1 MSYVGGPGDDPMFR
15 VPAWSNTAA
24 PPMSA
29 WPNMPEGSAGGRMKL
44 TSESSIL
51 SGSSIRGYSWLMGG
65 FFVAFL
71 AYLIYLQT
79 RTDVADNGTLRSI
92 SDLFVLFGAAT
103 CTVVCWYTAVR
114 LRNMQSNAGMLAGRA
129 WISWACLGGAA
140 FTYSVGQAI
149 WTWYDGHYISSQLPF
164 PAIYDPFYLS
174 VYPLGWIG
182 IALLIPRGGT
192 AAGRTRLLLD
202 AGIAVASVLAISW
215 YFILGPT
222 IGYLSGSTI
231 EKIVAL
237 AYPLGDL
244 SLAVAA
250 ALLLFGPSGTPALN
264 GALGRL
270 AIGVTLLA
278 VTDSLYGYLQLQGV
292 YHTGLL
298 QDIGWPM
305 SWLFIGFAALVYPQA
320 VVRLTGQRLTND
332 ELRSNSRL
340 NTTGAAIRAI
350 TPIVIA
356 VITCAV
362 LLLVVALR
370 NVAPV
375 AQVVIV
381 CAGLLLLPVI
391 RQLLT
396 LIDNMLLN
404 ERLRVALGQS
414 QEAYQQSQQ
423 ALMATSSRAERYDA
437 LRAGIENLQA
447 VHAQL
452 AHGDLS
458 ARAVVQGPLTPVAQS
473 LNLLIDRLNNWVKFA
488 QVNRV
493 LEGEAD
499 QLREMLD
506 RLSQGQV
513 TSLPP
518 THSSLATGAA
528 LLSAG
533 HLQRQL
539 SLHFG
544 RIRGTLSQFGRT
556 WNNAAQSVQ
565 GMRYLL
571 QQQATMSNQSDMK
584 ALHDSLSQI
593 ERELE
598 NNRTLIQDIWRDA
611 SVYAQSPD
619 GRGMPQNNR
628 ASDGLL
634 LGEP

>member
-1 MSYVGGPGDDPMFR
+1 MSYSGGPGDDPMFR

-24 PPMSA
+24 PPSPA
-29 WPNMPEGSAGGRMKL
+29 WSTMREGLVGVAPLQGSDIPPSVVGRL
-44 TSESSIL
+44 
-51 SGSSIRGYSWLMGG
+51 RGYPLLMGV
-65 FFVAFL
+65 FFLAFL
-71 AYLIYLQT
+71 AYLIYLQS
-79 RTDVADNGTLRSI
+79 RPDIGANGTLRSI
-92 SDLFVLFGAAT
+92 SDLFVLFGSAT
-103 CTVVCWYTAVR
+103 CAIACWYTAVK
-114 LRNMQSNAGMLAGRA
+114 LRRMQTSAGILAGRA
-129 WISWACLGGAA
+129 WIAWTCLGGAA

-149 WTWYDGHYISSQLPF
+149 WTWYDGHYMSTQLPF

-192 AAGRTRLLLD
+192 AAGRTRVLLD
-202 AGIAVASVLAISW
+202 AGIAVASALAISW

-222 IGYLSGSTI
+222 IAFLGGPPI

-250 ALLLFGPSGTPALN
+250 ALLLFGPSGATALN

-278 VTDSLYGYLQLQGV
+278 LTDSLYGYLQLQGT

-298 QDIGWPM
+298 QDIGWPT
-305 SWLFIGFAALVYPQA
+305 SWLFVGFAALVYPTA
-320 VVRLTGQRLTND
+320 VVRLTGQRLTN
-332 ELRSNSRL
+332 EQLRPNSRL
-340 NTTGAAIRAI
+340 NTTGAAVRAI
-350 TPIVIA
+350 TPIIIA
-356 VITCAV
+356 VLTCAV

-396 LIDNMLLN
+396 LIDNLLLN

-414 QEAYQQSQQ
+414 QDAYQQSQR
-423 ALMATSSRAERYDA
+423 ALVATSTRAERYDE

-458 ARAVVQGPLTPVAQS
+458 ARAIVQGPLTPVAQS
-473 LNLLIDRLNNWVKFA
+473 LNLLIDRLNHWVKYA
-488 QVNRV
+488 QMNRV
-493 LEGEAD
+493 MEGEAY
-499 QLREMLD
+499 QLRELLD
-506 RLSQGQV
+506 KLSQGQV
-513 TSLPP
+513 ASVPASLSSLP
-518 THSSLATGAA
+518 TGGA

-539 SLHFG
+539 GLHFG
-544 RIRGTLSQFGRT
+544 RLRSTLGQVGRT
-556 WNNAAQSVQ
+556 WNSTTQSIQ
-565 GMRYLL
+565 SMRYML
-571 QQQATMSNQSDMK
+571 QQQGNASNQHEVR
-584 ALHDSLSQI
+584 ALQDTLAQI
-593 ERELE
+593 ERDLE
-598 NNRTLIQDIWRDA
+598 SSRTLIQELWRDA
-611 SVYAQSPD
+611 SVYTQASD
-619 GRGMPQNNR
+619 DRGMSRR